1 MSNGWSRKIFLCP
14 DEPTEDDFRPDTE
27 RILDELRKSGIPD
40 SEPVRFSLKAL
51 RSLYPLCPDAGWKF
65 TVTLAYDGR
74 GWEITRLEA
83 GDTTTAHYGLCADM
97 GSTTLVMQLVDM
109 ESGQVMAQTDEFN
122 PQIAWGTDILTRIF
136 YAKDYPDR
144 LHRLQEAVVEG
155 FQKLIRQL
163 EADTGV
169 DISGC
174 AALIVSGNTTMIHF
188 LLGLDAF
195 CVFHTPYAVRT
206 LEPDPVW
213 AGELKLPIDG
223 YVYCVPGKANYLG
236 GDIISGV
243 LAAQIADRPEIS
255 VFLDIG
261 TNGELVVGNQ
271 DFLLAG
277 AGAAGPA
284 LEGGV
289 VKTGMRA
296 EPGAVD
302 RVSIKKG
309 SFQVHTIGNRPPKGI
324 CGSGIVELL
333 AEMYLHGWMDFRG
346 KLVPEAS
353 CQIKNAEGRELA
365 AEYAPGLFFFQS
377 DIDEFLKTKA
387 AACTMVEYMLQ
398 VIGLSMEDISYFYVA
413 GAFGTH
419 IDKEAGVTI
428 GLYPDIDRDRIIS
441 PGNTSLFGARM
452 MLLNRNLKEK
462 AKELIETMDYV
473 QFGAVDDFLHLMVA
487 ATAVPHTD
495 FSRYPSVMRRQKEIQ
510 SKNKESHL

>member
-1 MSNGWSRKIFLCP
+1 MKNGWSRKLFLCP
-14 DEPTEDDFRPDTE
+14 DAPTAEDARPDTE
-27 RILDELRKSGIPD
+27 RIIDEIRKQGISGQ
-40 SEPVRFSLKAL
+40 EPVRFSVKAL
-51 RSLYPLCPDAGWKF
+51 RSLYPLCPDADWQI
-65 TVTLAYDGR
+65 TVTLAWDGE

-83 GDTTTAHYGLCADM
+83 GDTTAAHYGLCVDL

-109 ESGQVMAQTDEFN
+109 ETGQVEAQAAGFN
-122 PQIAWGTDILTRIF
+122 PQIRYGTDILTRIF
-136 YAKDYPDR
+136 YAKDDPGR
-144 LHRLQEAVVEG
+144 LAELQKATVRGLSELM
-155 FQKLIRQL
+155 QKL
-163 EADTGV
+163 EAETGV
-169 DISGC
+169 DVSAC
-174 AALIVSGNTTMIHF
+174 AALIVSGNTTMVHF

-206 LEPDPVW
+206 LD
-213 AGELKLPIDG
+213 AGPLSARDLDLPMDG
-223 YVYCVPGKANYLG
+223 YVYCCPGKANYLG
-236 GDIISGV
+236 GDIVSGV
-243 LAAQIADRPEIS
+243 LAAGIADSPELS

-271 DFLLAG
+271 DFLVVG

-289 VKTGMRA
+289 VRTGMRA

-302 RVSIKKG
+302 RVRIREGKI
-309 SFQVHTIGNRPPKGI
+309 QVHTIGEIAPKGI
-324 CGSGIVELL
+324 CGSGIVDLL
-333 AEMYLHGWMDFRG
+333 AELFLYGWMDIRG

-353 CQIKNAEGRELA
+353 RWIQRPEGGELA

-398 VIGLSMEDISYFYVA
+398 VIGLSMEDISRFYVA

-419 IDKEAGVTI
+419 IDKESGVTI
-428 GLYPDIDRDRIIS
+428 GLYPDISRDRIIC
-441 PGNTSLFGARM
+441 PGNTSLSGARKI
-452 MLLNRNLKEK
+452 LLDRGLKKK
-462 AKELIETMDYV
+462 AEELIGKMDYV

-495 FSRYPSVMRRQKEIQ
+495 FSRYPSVMRRREEIQ
-510 SKNKESHL
+510 RHSEEAKS